1 MGKGGRVR
9 GKITVRR
16 KPKISSDKGGFLVA
30 KVSAV
35 NKKQNTRNG

>member
-9 GKITVRR
+9 GKVTVRR

>member
-9 GKITVRR
+9 GKVTVRWKR
-16 KPKISSDKGGFLVA
+16 ERRSNKGGSRVA
-30 KVSAV
+30 KKNAV